1 MDPSASSRDA
11 RAFSILLVV
20 TFIAIT
26 STNAIRP
33 TVTYHALSLG
43 ANAIDVGLVQSAF
56 SVLPVFTAVFMGRRI
71 DRAGEGQFM
80 VGSLACLGLG
90 ALLAAVSGSLLV
102 LAAAQAL
109 MGFGAITMLIAGQ
122 AMVANR
128 GSREGRDRRYATYTT
143 VMAVGQLLGPI
154 LAAAVLATATRGAG
168 ESVVLAGTAVALGL
182 ATAVAVGFPRGPSR
196 PSTPAAARD
205 PGPNLLGSAGLVLRR
220 PGMPA
225 AMFVG
230 VVVISTVDVLA
241 AYLPLYGE
249 SAGLSVALVGA
260 LLSIRAGATLVS
272 RLFMVRLIAWL
283 GRRRLLA
290 LSLGV
295 STVGLGLIPFTTSP
309 PILVVLMVLGGFALG
324 MGQPMTIAWVANRS
338 TRRDRATALGVRL
351 TANRA
356 ALLVVP
362 TAMGVI
368 AGAAGIGAIFWAVA
382 ALLGTGAAVA
392 LATPDDA
399 VEDSD
404 EGARPEPVG
413 AA

>member
-196 PSTPAAARD
+196 TSTPAAARD

-295 STVGLGLIPFTTSP
+295 STVGLGLIPFTTAP

>member
-1 MDPSASSRDA
+1 MDSSNSPRDA

-33 TVTYHALSLG
+33 TVTYHALGLG
-43 ANAIDVGLVQSAF
+43 ASAIDVGLVQSAF
-56 SVLPVFTAVFMGRRI
+56 SILPVFTAVFMGRRI
-71 DRAGEGQFM
+71 DRSGEGQFM
-80 VGSLACLGLG
+80 VGSLACLGIG
-90 ALLAAVSGSLLV
+90 AGIAALSGSLLV
-102 LAAAQAL
+102 LAAGQAL

-122 AMVANR
+122 SMVANR

-143 VMAVGQLLGPI
+143 VMAVGQLLGPA
-154 LAAAVLATATRGAG
+154 LAAAVLATVVGSAG
-168 ESVVLAGTAVALGL
+168 ESAVLAGSAVALGL
-182 ATAVAVGFPRGPSR
+182 ATLAAVAFPHGHSR
-196 PSTPAAARD
+196 PSAPAPAGE
-205 PGPNLLGSAGLVLRR
+205 PTPNLFGSAGLVLRR

-272 RLFMVRLIAWL
+272 RLFMVRLIALL

-309 PILVVLMVLGGFALG
+309 PLLVVLMVLGGFALG

-368 AGAAGIGAIFWAVA
+368 AGAAGVGAIFWAIA

-399 VEDSD
+399 VEDSE
-404 EGARPEPVG
+404 EGATPDRVG
-413 AA
+413 VA

>member
-1 MDPSASSRDA
+1 MDQSASSRDA

-33 TVTYHALSLG
+33 TVTYHALGLG
-43 ANAIDVGLVQSAF
+43 ASAIDVGLVQSAF

-71 DRAGEGQFM
+71 DRDGEGLFM

-90 ALLAAVSGSLLV
+90 AALAAASGSLLV

-143 VMAVGQLLGPI
+143 VMAVGQLLGPA
-154 LAAAVLATATRGAG
+154 LAAAVLATVSRRAG
-168 ESVVLAGTAVALGL
+168 ETAVLAGTALAVGL
-182 ATAVAVGFPRGPSR
+182 ATAVALNFPRGPSR
-196 PSTPAAARD
+196 PATPAAASD
-205 PGPNLLGSAGLVLRR
+205 PTPNLLGSAGLVLRR

-272 RLFMVRLIAWL
+272 RLFMVRLIARL

-295 STVGLGLIPFTTSP
+295 STVGLALIPFTTSP

-362 TAMGVI
+362 AAMGVI
-368 AGAAGIGAIFWAVA
+368 AGAAGIGAIFWAIA
-382 ALLGTGAAVA
+382 ALLGTGSAVA

-404 EGARPEPVG
+404 EGARPEPAG

>member
-295 STVGLGLIPFTTSP
+295 STVGLGLIPFTTAP

>member
-1 MDPSASSRDA
+1 
-11 RAFSILLVV
+11 
-20 TFIAIT
+20 
-26 STNAIRP
+26 
-33 TVTYHALSLG
+33 
-43 ANAIDVGLVQSAF
+43 
-56 SVLPVFTAVFMGRRI
+56 
-71 DRAGEGQFM
+71 
-80 VGSLACLGLG
+80 
-90 ALLAAVSGSLLV
+90 
-102 LAAAQAL
+102 
-109 MGFGAITMLIAGQ
+109 
-122 AMVANR
+122 
-128 GSREGRDRRYATYTT
+128 
-143 VMAVGQLLGPI
+143 
-154 LAAAVLATATRGAG
+154 
-168 ESVVLAGTAVALGL
+168 
-182 ATAVAVGFPRGPSR
+182 
-196 PSTPAAARD
+196 
-205 PGPNLLGSAGLVLRR
+205 
-220 PGMPA
+220 
-225 AMFVG
+225 

-272 RLFMVRLIAWL
+272 RLFLVRLIAWL

-295 STVGLGLIPFTTSP
+295 STLGLGLIPFTTSP
-309 PILVVLMVLGGFALG
+309 PVLVVLMVLGGFALG

-368 AGAAGIGAIFWAVA
+368 AGAAGVGAIFWAIA

-399 VEDSD
+399 VDDSD
-404 EGARPEPVG
+404 EGARPERVG